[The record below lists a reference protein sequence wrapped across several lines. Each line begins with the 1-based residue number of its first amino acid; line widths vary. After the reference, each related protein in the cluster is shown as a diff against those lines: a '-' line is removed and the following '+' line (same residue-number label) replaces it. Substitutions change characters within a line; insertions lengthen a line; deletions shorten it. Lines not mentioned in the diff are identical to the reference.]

1 MAKIHYSGA
10 VRTSRTKI
18 LPGWAACCSGLKA
31 DKIRAD
37 GNNTADPDKV
47 TCASCLRV
55 MAKDKSI
62 FSIKHEDPC
71 ALGHE

>member
-10 VRTSRTKI
+10 VRTPRTKI
-18 LPGWAACCSGLKA
+18 LPGWAACCSGPKA

-47 TCASCLRV
+47 TCAACLCV

-62 FSIKHEDPC
+62 FNTKYEDPC

>member
-1 MAKIHYSGA
+1 M
-10 VRTSRTKI
+10 
-18 LPGWAACCSGLKA
+18 KA
-31 DKIRAD
+31 EKIRAD
-37 GNNTADPDKV
+37 GNNTADPTEV
-47 TCASCLRV
+47 TCAACLRV